1 MGQAATGAEP
11 IMSLWTVLVIA
22 AIGLLALLTVLKVF
36 IVDRRKHEA
45 FKGLQ
50 RISHHTARLVRSLLI
65 RHADE
70 DVAFR
75 RDLISAITDAKMLCD
90 DCPLRRS
97 SICSDCGR
105 YASGEGRTPDEAA

>member
-1 MGQAATGAEP
+1 MGQAATGTKP

-22 AIGLLALLTVLKVF
+22 AIGVLALLTVLKVF

-50 RISHHTARLVRSLLI
+50 RVSHRTAELVRSLLV
-65 RHADE
+65 RHAEE
-70 DVAFR
+70 DAGFR
-75 RDLISAITDAKMLCD
+75 RELVSVLADSKMLCE

-97 SICSDCGR
+97 SICADCGR